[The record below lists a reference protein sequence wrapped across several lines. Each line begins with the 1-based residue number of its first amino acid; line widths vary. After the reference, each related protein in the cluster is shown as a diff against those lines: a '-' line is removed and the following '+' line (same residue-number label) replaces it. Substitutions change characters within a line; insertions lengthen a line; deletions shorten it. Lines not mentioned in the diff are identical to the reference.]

1 MFMFRLEEQ
10 RSVLTQLAATSKKKI
25 ATNNE
30 MITNLEGLV
39 EDLRKKVNQTNET
52 GEKLIKELD
61 SIKKK
66 NEEQIY
72 QNQLSY
78 NSEENDRKHIVEALE
93 RLEDKTNKIH
103 GRVSVPDMW
112 NTKVNQRCIQNPV
125 KHVRW
130 TFLRKPFF
138 TKSSILHV

>member
-1 MFMFRLEEQ
+1 MFRLEEQ
-10 RSVLTQLAATSKKKI
+10 RSVLTQLAATNKKKI
-25 ATNNE
+25 ATNHE
-30 MITNLEGLV
+30 MITKLEGLV

-52 GEKLIKELD
+52 GDKLIKELD

-130 TFLRKPFF
+130 SFLRK
-138 TKSSILHV
+138 

>member
-1 MFMFRLEEQ
+1 MFRLEEQ
-10 RSVLTQLAATSKKKI
+10 RSVLTQLAATSKKNI
-25 ATNNE
+25 ATNHE

-52 GEKLIKELD
+52 GDKLIKELD

-93 RLEDKTNKIH
+93 RLEDKANKIH
-103 GRVSVPDMW
+103 GRVSVSDMW

>member
-1 MFMFRLEEQ
+1 MFRLEEQ

-52 GEKLIKELD
+52 GDKLIKELD

-130 TFLRKPFF
+130 SFLRK
-138 TKSSILHV
+138 

>member
-1 MFMFRLEEQ
+1 MFRLEEQ

-93 RLEDKTNKIH
+93 RLEDKANKIH
-103 GRVSVPDMW
+103 GRVSVSDMW

>member
-1 MFMFRLEEQ
+1 MFRLEEQ
-10 RSVLTQLAATSKKKI
+10 RSVLTQLAATNKKKI
-25 ATNNE
+25 ATNHE
-30 MITNLEGLV
+30 MITKLEGLV
-39 EDLRKKVNQTNET
+39 EDLRKKVDQTNET
-52 GEKLIKELD
+52 GDKLIKELD
-61 SIKKK
+61 SIKK

>member
-1 MFMFRLEEQ
+1 MFRLEEQ
-10 RSVLTQLAATSKKKI
+10 RSVLTQLAATSNKKI
-25 ATNNE
+25 AINNE

-93 RLEDKTNKIH
+93 RLEDKANKIH
-103 GRVSVPDMW
+103 GRVSVSDMW

>member
-1 MFMFRLEEQ
+1 MFRLEEQ
-10 RSVLTQLAATSKKKI
+10 RSVLTQLAATNKKKI
-25 ATNNE
+25 ATNHE
-30 MITNLEGLV
+30 MITKLEGLV
-39 EDLRKKVNQTNET
+39 EDLRKKVDQTNET
-52 GEKLIKELD
+52 GDKLIKELD
-61 SIKKK
+61 SIKK

-130 TFLRKPFF
+130 SFLRK
-138 TKSSILHV
+138 

>member
-1 MFMFRLEEQ
+1 MFRLEEQ

>member
-10 RSVLTQLAATSKKKI
+10 RSVLTQLAATSKKNI
-25 ATNNE
+25 ATNHE

-52 GEKLIKELD
+52 GDKLIKELD

-130 TFLRKPFF
+130 SFLRK
-138 TKSSILHV
+138 

>member
-1 MFMFRLEEQ
+1 MFRLEEQ
-10 RSVLTQLAATSKKKI
+10 RSVLTQLAATSKKNI
-25 ATNNE
+25 ATNHE

-130 TFLRKPFF
+130 SFLRK
-138 TKSSILHV
+138 

>member
-1 MFMFRLEEQ
+1 MFRLEEQ
-10 RSVLTQLAATSKKKI
+10 RSVLTQLAATSKKNI
-25 ATNNE
+25 ATNHE

-52 GEKLIKELD
+52 GDKLIKELD

-130 TFLRKPFF
+130 SFLRK
-138 TKSSILHV
+138 

>member
-1 MFMFRLEEQ
+1 MFRLEEQ
-10 RSVLTQLAATSKKKI
+10 RSVLTQLAATNKKKI
-25 ATNNE
+25 ATNHE
-30 MITNLEGLV
+30 MITKLEGLV
-39 EDLRKKVNQTNET
+39 EDLRKKVDQTNET
-52 GEKLIKELD
+52 GDKLIKELD
-61 SIKKK
+61 SIKK

-93 RLEDKTNKIH
+93 RLEDKANKIH
-103 GRVSVPDMW
+103 GRVSVSDMW

>member
-1 MFMFRLEEQ
+1 MFRLEEQ
-10 RSVLTQLAATSKKKI
+10 RSVLTQLAATSKKNI
-25 ATNNE
+25 ATNHE

-52 GEKLIKELD
+52 GDKLIKELD

-93 RLEDKTNKIH
+93 RLEDKANKIH
-103 GRVSVPDMW
+103 GRVSVSDMW

-130 TFLRKPFF
+130 SFLRK
-138 TKSSILHV
+138 

>member
-1 MFMFRLEEQ
+1 MFRLEEQ

-130 TFLRKPFF
+130 SFLRK
-138 TKSSILHV
+138 

>member
-1 MFMFRLEEQ
+1 MFRLEEQ
-10 RSVLTQLAATSKKKI
+10 RSVLTQLAATNKKKI
-25 ATNNE
+25 ATNHE
-30 MITNLEGLV
+30 MITKLEGLV
-39 EDLRKKVNQTNET
+39 EDLRKKVDQTNET
-52 GEKLIKELD
+52 GDKLIKELD
-61 SIKKK
+61 SIKK

-93 RLEDKTNKIH
+93 RLEDKANKIH
-103 GRVSVPDMW
+103 GRVSVSDMC

>member
-1 MFMFRLEEQ
+1 MFRLEEQ
-10 RSVLTQLAATSKKKI
+10 RSVLTQLAATSKKNI
-25 ATNNE
+25 ATNHE

-125 KHVRW
+125 KHVRCRIVC
-130 TFLRKPFF
+130 RKGI
-138 TKSSILHV
+138 SWHC